1 MRCVATW
8 LRVALFCLVKTN
20 RRSHSVKGNANADF
34 RLFAILLSRIA
45 HVLVVSL
52 ACPRAQWPAQQF
64 RVSRSC

>member
-1 MRCVATW
+1 MKQKPMGSKW
-8 LRVALFCLVKTN
+8 EKQN
-20 RRSHSVKGNANADF
+20 RRSHSVKEM
-34 RLFAILLSRIA
+34 RTPILGCLLCCLSCIA